1 MSKLLPV
8 PERIRRLRRHS
19 KRRGDNRP
27 QRDLRVD
34 FRRQVSLSKRTLAR
48 SGEAAPG
55 LLDSKGVLAPL
66 GV

>member
-1 MSKLLPV
+1 MFKLLPV
-8 PERIRRLRRHS
+8 PELIRRPRLRS
-19 KRRGDNRP
+19 KWRGHNRP

-55 LLDSKGVLAPL
+55 LLGVLAR
-66 GV
+66 